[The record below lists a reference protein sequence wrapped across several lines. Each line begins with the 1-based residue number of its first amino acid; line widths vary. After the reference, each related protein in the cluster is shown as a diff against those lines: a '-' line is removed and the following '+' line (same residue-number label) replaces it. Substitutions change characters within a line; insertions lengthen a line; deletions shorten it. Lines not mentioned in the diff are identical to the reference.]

1 MPPEPRPSTPTE
13 RAAARVKAL
22 NKQRHK
28 WVKGRNKPPGSPI
41 HANQRPN
48 ADGSG
53 ESGEDDEH
61 EEEEDDEGS
70 LLKPM
75 GNNMTGPAQPH
86 TRCFLT
92 GQYGTFE
99 QNRRGGVPA
108 GFLLLKA
115 HGTVYMPWRGC

>member
-1 MPPEPRPSTPTE
+1 M
-13 RAAARVKAL
+13 KAL

-41 HANQRPN
+41 HSNQPPI
-48 ADGSG
+48 ADSSG
-53 ESGEDDEH
+53 GEGDGVDDDAEDDC
-61 EEEEDDEGS
+61 DGS

-115 HGTVYMPWRGC
+115 HGTVCMP